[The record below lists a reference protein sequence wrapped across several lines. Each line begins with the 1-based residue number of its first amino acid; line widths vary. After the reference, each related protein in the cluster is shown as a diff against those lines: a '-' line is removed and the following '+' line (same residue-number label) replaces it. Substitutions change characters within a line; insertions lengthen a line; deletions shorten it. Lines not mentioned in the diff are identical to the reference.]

1 MWVCPIQEWNSMF
14 GWRIARCC
22 KVKGMAY
29 CLAIRRQRW
38 SFRCW
43 KRMQIIMISL
53 SFYKK
58 AHLTGVVHHLTY
70 TVICFFNSSTV
81 QISIWMQK
89 LWMWSAHYYPMN
101 GMQVWICHYN
111 STCLWHAQTL
121 CQSPFLQWHVTTAV
135 LLCWSY
141 VDSVV
146 GLPPGWVDPSVVY
159 QHLDPP
165 QPGGTWGPWGL
176 LRWSGG
182 WNGAL
187 MTEWG
192 SCLLSAHAMCPRKWS
207 WLLEIREETGG
218 QPVVFLHWPWL
229 HIWCMGSEGFYRVTT
244 CQKHLTWQ
252 VFLTV
257 PSFGPIHQHPGEI

>member
-70 TVICFFNSSTV
+70 TVICFNSSTV
-81 QISIWMQK
+81 KISIWMQK
-89 LWMWSAHYYPMN
+89 LWMSSAHYYPMN
-101 GMQVWICHYN
+101 GMQVWICHCN
-111 STCLWHAQTL
+111 STCLWHAWTL
-121 CQSPFLQWHVTTAV
+121 GQSPISSVACHY
-135 LLCWSY
+135 CWSY
-141 VDSVV
+141 VARAYCC
-146 GLPPGWVDPSVVY
+146 WPSSRLSGSQCCMSALILLSQVA
-159 QHLDPP
+159 HAC
-165 QPGGTWGPWGL
+165 PWGL
-176 LRWSGG
+176 LRWSDG

-187 MTEWG
+187 MTEWW

-207 WLLEIREETGG
+207 
-218 QPVVFLHWPWL
+218 
-229 HIWCMGSEGFYRVTT
+229 
-244 CQKHLTWQ
+244 
-252 VFLTV
+252 
-257 PSFGPIHQHPGEI
+257 